1 MTVREPAIPHAEAAQ
16 VAISARDEIRV
27 PSADILLMGATLL
40 WSLNTPAVKVGVA
53 EISPLAIPVIRFGL
67 GSLALFAIV
76 KIREG
81 TLGIELR
88 DLPLLTLCGVLGVTV
103 NQACFVYALTNTGA
117 SDVAFLFATGPLI
130 TSILATAVGLER
142 LGRRHW
148 LGVLAGL
155 TGIALIVGGR
165 TGAGVGTALLGAILA
180 IAAVVS
186 SSASALPIR
195 HLLGRYSAW
204 RILAYE
210 LGIGSLILTPF
221 AVPSLASQ
229 DFGRVSPAA
238 WTALAY
244 TVVFTGVVANILYF
258 TAIGRV
264 GPSRASMFGYL
275 QSVLA
280 VAFAVILLGERVMP
294 LQLVGGLIV
303 IGSVILSRREKPLPG
318 QRLLRKGDLFT
329 DPPAGRLAAATGRVS
344 RLRDR
349 GRRRIP
355 GP

>member
-1 MTVREPAIPHAEAAQ
+1 
-16 VAISARDEIRV
+16 
-27 PSADILLMGATLL
+27 MGATLL

-165 TGAGVGTALLGAILA
+165 AGAGVGTAMLGAILA